1 MDKDNLMLL
10 ERVARVEKRLKNK
23 ATACLCPGCSSP
35 SIRSHSQQK
44 SGSLSRIAE
53 NGHVMGVSRHIAAS
67 VYDATPESVPL
78 PRIDYIGVREA
89 STFWG
94 YCNRHDT
101 ELFDCLETKPLQ
113 KDDIKQVFALHLRA
127 MSFERMAKLNHRE
140 ILTVLPPYQ
149 TEVIV
154 HENLFAADTRYRW
167 DLLWCDDKL
176 AKFQKSYSYQWVVI
190 PEELGVSAV
199 AMIPPLTAVRED
211 RYMTAH
217 RHKDGSYDVARP
229 SFSLSVVPVQ
239 SMTHVVMCWHR
250 DDADYVAPWKNDLCS
265 GDNARLASFL
275 NRCIFAKSE
284 DYYIRPSLWNSLSS
298 SVQKLVKFNLCCND
312 IGLDVPEVIVLNNKR
327 HIG

>member
-1 MDKDNLMLL
+1 MDKGNLALL
-10 ERVARVEKRLKNK
+10 ESVARVEKRLKHK
-23 ATACLCPGCSSP
+23 ATTCLYPGCQSP
-35 SIRSHSQQK
+35 SIRSHSQHK
-44 SGSLSRIAE
+44 AGSLSRIAE

-67 VYDATPESVPL
+67 LYDATPECFPL

-127 MSFERMAKLNHRE
+127 MSFERMAKLNQHEVLRTLPHYQAEVRVRE
-140 ILTVLPPYQ
+140 ELLS
-149 TEVIV
+149 
-154 HENLFAADTRYRW
+154 ADTRFRW
-167 DLLWCDDKL
+167 DLLWSNDKL
-176 AKFQKSYSYQWVVI
+176 TRFEETFSYRWVVI
-190 PEELGVSAV
+190 SEEIGVSAV

-217 RHKDGSYDVARP
+217 HHKDGFYDIARP

-284 DYYIRPSLWNSLSS
+284 DYYIRPSLWNALSPA
-298 SVQKLVKFNLCCND
+298 VQELVALNLCCND
-312 IGLDVPEVIVLNNKR
+312 IGLDVPEVIVLDNRR

>member
-1 MDKDNLMLL
+1 MDKGNLALL
-10 ERVARVEKRLKNK
+10 ESVARVEKRLKHK
-23 ATACLCPGCSSP
+23 ATTCLYPGCQSP
-35 SIRSHSQQK
+35 SIRSHSQHK
-44 SGSLSRIAE
+44 AGSLSQIAE

-67 VYDATPESVPL
+67 LYDATPGSFPL
-78 PRIDYIGVREA
+78 PRIVPIGVREA

-94 YCNRHDT
+94 YCNKHDT

-127 MSFERMAKLNHRE
+127 MSFERMAKLSQHEVLRTLPHYQAEVRVRE
-140 ILTVLPPYQ
+140 ELLS
-149 TEVIV
+149 
-154 HENLFAADTRYRW
+154 ADTRFRW
-167 DLLWCDDKL
+167 DLLWSNDKL
-176 AKFQKSYSYQWVVI
+176 TRFEETFSYQWVVI

-217 RHKDGSYDVARP
+217 RHKDGTYDVARP

-239 SMTHVVMCWHR
+239 SMTHMVMCWHR

-284 DYYIRPSLWNSLSS
+284 DYYIRPSLWNALPA

-312 IGLDVPEVIVLNNKR
+312 IGLDVPEVIVLNNR
-327 HIG
+327 QHIG